1 MAEDQYLVLVFSP
14 ADKSFFDVRNIY
26 QLQKEIH
33 ELKAKLAE
41 SRITV
46 FVLNEKLLAA
56 AILDLV
62 KEKGPQTLGFAM
74 STDGPWQ
81 GALRSGDL
89 LPRNLVELK
98 AAANGDRKTEMA
110 D

>member
-1 MAEDQYLVLVFSP
+1 MRNPSDLGVSLQPGYTHGSG
-14 ADKSFFDVRNIY
+14 FF
-26 QLQKEIH
+26 QLMVDMLSTH
-33 ELKAKLAE
+33 G
-41 SRITV
+41 S
-46 FVLNEKLLAA
+46 
-56 AILDLV
+56 LDR
-62 KEKGPQTLGFAM
+62 QQSLGFAM
-74 STDGPWQ
+74 STDGPWR